1 MPVRAGIPALNGYA
15 ERLSG
20 LSLAGMLQGVLKD
33 REGIIDWG
41 ELALVDE
48 SQGRGA
54 GLSFF
59 ARWSA

>member
-1 MPVRAGIPALNGYA
+1 
-15 ERLSG
+15 
-20 LSLAGMLQGVLKD
+20 LKD